1 MPIKPNHFVAIPVE
15 NLEVAVQAAY
25 GLSRA
30 VGLGILHF
38 KEGPMPPE
46 QIEQLLSHPTP
57 FKHVSMDYVHG
68 RQVKL
73 TIYCHPEDGT
83 KALIGPRWF
92 DHTDHDLIELL
103 KRCGITDPE
112 EAIVAARVAQEED
125 REDD

>member
-1 MPIKPNHFVAIPVE
+1 MSIKPNQFVAIPVE

-25 GLSRA
+25 ELSHTR
-30 VGLGILHF
+30 GLGILHF
-38 KEGPMPPE
+38 KEGPLPPE
-46 QIEQLLSHPTP
+46 QVEQLLSNPTR
-57 FKHVSMDYVHG
+57 FKHVAMDYVHG
-68 RQVKL
+68 RAVKL
-73 TIYCHPEDGT
+73 NIYCHPEDSM

-112 EAIVAARVAQEED
+112 EAIVAARVAQEAD